1 MARPRLLRLAGL
13 LLLLLWCGYN
23 VSGTVT
29 KPEITGSLK
38 LLLAEFRMVNR
49 QIPTVHD
56 GTFEIRAD
64 GREISIES
72 FEAQVSGGKVAL
84 TGGVSFP
91 QANPADE
98 ALRPTD
104 STDIAQVCIAGQQVL
119 LHDAIVPAVD
129 TDAAEHPVGIDP
141 A

>member
-1 MARPRLLRLAGL
+1 MGLFGDLGEWARRPWERKSAQSRRKEVMIARQRPSVCPFGL
-13 LLLLLWCGYN
+13 
-23 VSGTVT
+23 S
-29 KPEITGSLK
+29 
-38 LLLAEFRMVNR
+38 
-49 QIPTVHD
+49 
-56 GTFEIRAD
+56 
-64 GREISIES
+64 
-72 FEAQVSGGKVAL
+72 L
-84 TGGVSFP
+84 TGRKQFENTQRIRPKTGP
-91 QANPADE
+91 DWLEQGANPADE